1 MEESKVL
8 KGISPDCRSYKI
20 LCELDKQGKITVLP
34 REVVAEIERNLEKA
48 FIEIKKEYMARE
60 QRSAKMHPR
69 VIIRRRNDY
78 E

>member
-20 LCELDKQGKITVLP
+20 LSELDKQGKITVLP

-60 QRSAKMHPR
+60 QRRECLLQS
-69 VIIRRRNDY
+69 IILQ
-78 E
+78 EECW